1 MLSTV
6 FVAVGLAMDCFV
18 VALGSGMT
26 SDRLTR
32 RLSLRAAAFFGLF
45 QGGGMLALGWAAALA
60 IEGFIASFDHWVAF
74 GLLTFVGLR
83 AIWGTLRG
91 GDGHDDAVD
100 ASKGTNV
107 VVLSVATSIDALA
120 VGLGLALAR
129 LNIVTTSLVV
139 GAITFLIASVG
150 FYLGRKTGSLLGRPA
165 KLLGGAILIGIGLK
179 ILIDHTIEYR
189 DQR

>member
-1 MLSTV
+1 MYWSELLSII
-6 FVAVGLAMDCFV
+6 FVGVGLAMDCFA

-32 RLSLRAAAFFGLF
+32 SLTLRAAAFFGLF
-45 QGGGMLALGWAAALA
+45 QGGMLALGWAAALT

-91 GDGHDDAVD
+91 DGQDDAVD
-100 ASKGTNV
+100 VSKGTNLL
-107 VVLSVATSIDALA
+107 VLSVATSIDALA

-129 LNIVTTSLVV
+129 LNIVATSLVV
-139 GAITFLIASVG
+139 GGITFLIASIG
-150 FYLGRKTGSLLGRPA
+150 FYLGRKTGSMLGRPA

-179 ILIDHTIEYR
+179 ILIDHMTG
-189 DQR
+189 